1 MHLFASLPIAVVLM
15 LKRSC
20 LLMLETGAC
29 AAGEQT
35 KLVSVDVTAQSR
47 IFSFGPAQSRMNG
60 QSNKSLLKL
69 VLE

>member
-1 MHLFASLPIAVVLM
+1 
-15 LKRSC
+15 
-20 LLMLETGAC
+20 MLETGAC

-60 QSNKSLLKL
+60 QSNKSFLKL